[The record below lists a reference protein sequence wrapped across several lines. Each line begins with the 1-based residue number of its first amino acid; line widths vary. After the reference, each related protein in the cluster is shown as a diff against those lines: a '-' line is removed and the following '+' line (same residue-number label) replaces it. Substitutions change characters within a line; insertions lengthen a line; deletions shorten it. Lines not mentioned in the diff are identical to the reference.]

1 MKLLERK
8 KTISGISETY
18 VNKGNRAVITSNFG
32 ILDKKTYVSV
42 DAVIDGKY
50 KQIATR
56 MRYEKAIATLEEI
69 L

>member
-18 VNKGNRAVITSNFG
+18 VNNGNRAVITSNFG

-42 DAVIDGKY
+42 DAVINGKY